1 MSDKERVAQYVQL
14 RDYKKKAEAMFKES
28 MTRVNSAITKLE
40 GEFLSEL
47 IERDANSINTDSG
60 TIYKRTRNSCSV
72 KDRDAF
78 FRWVIENRQLEC
90 MDIRANTKLV
100 KEQMEKGVEVP
111 GVNYSEITQVGIRRG
126 KDSE

>member
-1 MSDKERVAQYVQL
+1 
-14 RDYKKKAEAMFKES
+14 
-28 MTRVNSAITKLE
+28 
-40 GEFLSEL
+40 
-47 IERDANSINTDSG
+47 
-60 TIYKRTRNSCSV
+60 
-72 KDRDAF
+72 
-78 FRWVIENRQLEC
+78 